1 MVPVQLLRLS
11 INKMNMLVNVKQK
24 LLAVFYSPR
33 RRVVVSVFLLFCF
46 FAGVKWIFGSA
57 WPCHASVCV
66 VYYME
71 DAM

>member
-1 MVPVQLLRLS
+1 
-11 INKMNMLVNVKQK
+11 MNMLVNVKQK

-33 RRVVVSVFLLFCF
+33 RRVVVSVFLFFCF
-46 FAGVKWIFGSA
+46 FFGFFLQA
-57 WPCHASVCV
+57 LNGFLGQLGHATPQSV